1 MLKDKSIKV
10 RYLAGTKI
18 VDFRYYTA
26 PLLKKQQDK
35 IVLQKGN
42 FDNKKNIN
50 CWQISA
56 SIWFIMAIMKNT
68 ILNFVTYNRD
78 EAVALNYLRFFKWA
92 FKSFDMNV
100 IPF

>member
-1 MLKDKSIKV
+1 MSKDKSIKV

-42 FDNKKNIN
+42 FDKKKI
-50 CWQISA
+50 
-56 SIWFIMAIMKNT
+56 
-68 ILNFVTYNRD
+68 
-78 EAVALNYLRFFKWA
+78 
-92 FKSFDMNV
+92 
-100 IPF
+100 